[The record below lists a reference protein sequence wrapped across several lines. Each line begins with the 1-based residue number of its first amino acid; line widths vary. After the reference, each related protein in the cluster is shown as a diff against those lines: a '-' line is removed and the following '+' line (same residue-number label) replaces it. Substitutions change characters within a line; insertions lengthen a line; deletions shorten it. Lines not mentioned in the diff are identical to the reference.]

1 MSLTEAKPHS
11 HERKNVF
18 VLALSQALSM
28 SGMSMVMTAS
38 ALTGLML
45 ADDKSLATVPMAL
58 QFVAAMITTIPASLF
73 MGRYGRRIGFSVGQ
87 AVGACGALLA
97 TYAIYTQSFWLF
109 ATASLLLGIHVAF
122 WQYFRFAAAD
132 SASPDFKAKA
142 ISYVLAGGVISSFLG
157 PQLAKFGEKLLE
169 PIIFAGIYILIAGLC
184 ITTLFLIQAIKIP
197 SPKSAGINN
206 SGRPILEIMRQPVF
220 IVAAMSGMFGY
231 GAMTFV
237 MIATPLA
244 MNFCGFAFTDSAT
257 VIQWHVLAMFAP
269 SFITGSLIK
278 KFGVLNII
286 LCGVVL
292 NVCAIAIN
300 LSGIE
305 FLNFSIGLA
314 TIGLGWNFMFIG
326 GTTLLTEAYRP
337 EERSKVQAAND
348 FMVLSTTTIAAFS
361 SGALQ
366 QSVGWA
372 LVNAMVT
379 VPMTLVFTAVIWFK
393 FIYLP
398 KQAYK

>member
-1 MSLTEAKPHS
+1 
-11 HERKNVF
+11 
-18 VLALSQALSM
+18 
-28 SGMSMVMTAS
+28 MVMTAS

-87 AVGACGALLA
+87 TFGACGALLA

-169 PIIFAGIYILIAGLC
+169 PILFAGIYILIAGLC
-184 ITTLFLIQAIKIP
+184 IFTLFLIQAIRIP

-206 SGRPILEIMRQPVF
+206 SGRPIFEIMRQPVF

-292 NVCAIAIN
+292 NVCAISIN

-305 FLNFSIGLA
+305 FLNFSIALA

-372 LVNAMVT
+372 MVNAMVT
-379 VPMTLVFTAVIWFK
+379 VPMTLVFATVIWFK
-393 FIYLP
+393 CIYLP